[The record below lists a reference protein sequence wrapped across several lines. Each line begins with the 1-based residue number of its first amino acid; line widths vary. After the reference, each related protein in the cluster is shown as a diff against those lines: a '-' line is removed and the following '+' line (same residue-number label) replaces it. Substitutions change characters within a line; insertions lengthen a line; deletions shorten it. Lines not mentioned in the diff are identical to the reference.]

1 MNLYATIILVTLLLD
16 FLVGATVEVL
26 NLRALQKDVP
36 EELKDV
42 YKADAY
48 ATSQE
53 YTRARTRFGLLTST
67 FDLVVFVGFW
77 QLGGFAW
84 LDGRLRQLDQGP
96 VVTGLLFIG
105 ALVVGKGLIDL
116 PFGVYSTFVLEE
128 RFGFNRTTART
139 YAVDLI
145 KGLLLG
151 VILGGPLLALILFFF
166 ERAGDL
172 AWLVCWLLTTVFML
186 TVNFVFPTW
195 ILPLF
200 NKLEPLEDGELRHAL
215 ANYAR
220 SVSFDLEDIFVMDG
234 SKRSSRS
241 NAFFTGFGRHKR
253 IALFDTLVAQQS
265 TPELVAVLAHEV
277 GHYKRRHIIKSL
289 VLGVAHSGVVFFLL
303 SIFLQHQGLFD
314 AFYMENTSIY
324 AGLVFFGL
332 LYAPI
337 EWLLS
342 LFLNL
347 QARRHEFE
355 ADAFAGQTADAGAMI
370 SALKKLSADNL
381 SNLTPHPFY
390 VFLRHSHPPVLQ
402 RIAHLRQW
410 VNKPVETSPPMAP

>member
-16 FLVGATVEVL
+16 YLVGVTAEVL
-26 NLRALQKDVP
+26 NLRALEKDVP
-36 EELKDV
+36 EEMKDV
-42 YKADAY
+42 YKAEAY

-53 YTRARTRFGLLTST
+53 YTRTRTRFGLLTST
-67 FDLVVFVGFW
+67 FDLAILLAFW

-84 LDGRLRQLDQGP
+84 LDERLRQLDHGP

-116 PFGVYSTFVLEE
+116 PFGIYSTFVLEE
-128 RFGFNRTTART
+128 RYGFNRTTPRT
-139 YAVDLI
+139 YVIDLI

-166 ERAGDL
+166 EQAGAH
-172 AWLVCWLLTTVFML
+172 AWWICWLLTTVFML
-186 TVNFVFPTW
+186 TVNFIFPTW

-200 NKLEPLEDGELRHAL
+200 NKLEPLEDGELRRAL
-215 ANYAR
+215 AKYAR
-220 SVSFDLEDIFVMDG
+220 SVSFELEDIFIMDG
-234 SKRSSRS
+234 SKRSSRG

-253 IALFDTLVAQQS
+253 VALFDTLVAQQS
-265 TPELVAVLAHEV
+265 IPELVAVLAHEV
-277 GHYKRRHIIKSL
+277 GHYRRRHILKSL

-314 AFYMENTSIY
+314 AFYMEERSVY

-332 LYAPI
+332 LYSPI

-342 LFLNL
+342 LGLSL

-390 VFLRHSHPPVLQ
+390 VFLRYSHPPVLQ
-402 RIAHLRQW
+402 RIARLRQRL
-410 VNKPVETSPPMAP
+410 AA